1 MLMVYVMSRVGS
13 SHIFRAC
20 MIVISLLDDIIFIGL
35 CQCEESGRL
44 MSFIVAFNMEC
55 VEYMSM
61 IFILFHKLLSLRM
74 IMCFVRVTVMVKVCP
89 WVVTFLKSGI
99 NMTMLSRPM
108 ALASLMVRS
117 RALMVRCDMWLF
129 RFLVFSVMLRIL
141 CWYGCRFLVFLIE
154 SCRMML
160 NW

>member
-44 MSFIVAFNMEC
+44 VAFIVAFNMEC

-61 IFILFHKLLSLRM
+61 IFILFHKLLSLR
-74 IMCFVRVTVMVKVCP
+74 ILMCFVRVTAMVKVCP
-89 WVVTFLKSGI
+89 WVVAFLKSGV

-108 ALASLMVRS
+108 ALTSLVVRS

-129 RFLVFSVMLRIL
+129 RFLVFSVMLRMR
-141 CWYGCRFLVFLIE
+141 CWYRCLLLLFLIE